1 MNSKILGLLAVGS
14 IVGPITANS
23 QTPTYTYTYQ
33 GEAFTSGSLN
43 ITPPPGTTF
52 VAVPPN
58 TRVVPLY
65 GFITLSAPLGDNLN
79 DASVSPTYTSLNSSS
94 PLFNGVF
101 AFSTNGKGAIVGW
114 SMSLSGNVGGPGG
127 YTTTATSVDFDGV
140 GGTPRRC
147 RPPARPMEGR
157 RRSPSFVDRQEA
169 IRHQV
174 FGRHPRPKLRRS
186 IRHRWPVA

>member
-140 GGTPRRC
+140 GGDTAAMSTTC
-147 RPPARPMEGR
+147 TAY
-157 RRSPSFVDRQEA
+157 
-169 IRHQV
+169 
-174 FGRHPRPKLRRS
+174 
-186 IRHRWPVA
+186 